1 MRVEDILRTKGTR
14 IGTVRVNETV
24 ETALRLLRTEQTDGL
39 VVKDV
44 CRTEGNTVVGVLS
57 EHEVVKGLTERG
69 AAVLAQPVTAVMR
82 RDPVFCRPGD
92 PVHHVL
98 RIMDEHAV
106 RHVPVLDGATLI
118 GVISVR
124 DLIHVQVARAQVAG
138 ADADESWEFPVA
150 AHQ

>member
-1 MRVEDILRTKGTR
+1 MRVDYILRGKGPR

-24 ETALRLLRTEQTDGL
+24 EVALRLLKAEDTDGL

-57 EHEVVKGLTERG
+57 DHDVVRALTERG
-69 AAVLAQPVTAVMR
+69 AGVLAQPVTALMR

-92 PVHHVL
+92 PLHRVL
-98 RIMDEHAV
+98 ELMDEHKI
-106 RHVPVLDGATLI
+106 RHVPVLDGASLVGLI
-118 GVISVR
+118 TVA
-124 DLIHVQVARAQVAG
+124 DLIRSQIAQMAAG
-138 ADADESWEFPVA
+138 GPADRRWDFPVA

>member
-1 MRVEDILRTKGTR
+1 MRVGDILRGKGTR

-24 ETALRLLRTEQTDGL
+24 ETALRLLRAEDTDGL

-57 EHEVVKGLTERG
+57 EHEVVRGLSERG
-69 AAVLAQPVTAVMR
+69 PSVLAQPVTALMR
-82 RDPVFCRPGD
+82 RDPVSCHPGD
-92 PVHHVL
+92 PVRRVL
-98 RIMDEHAV
+98 ELMDEHAV
-106 RHVPVLDGATLI
+106 RHVPVLDGATLV

-124 DLIHVQVARAQVAG
+124 DLIRFQRAQAE
-138 ADADESWEFPVA
+138 AWDFPVA